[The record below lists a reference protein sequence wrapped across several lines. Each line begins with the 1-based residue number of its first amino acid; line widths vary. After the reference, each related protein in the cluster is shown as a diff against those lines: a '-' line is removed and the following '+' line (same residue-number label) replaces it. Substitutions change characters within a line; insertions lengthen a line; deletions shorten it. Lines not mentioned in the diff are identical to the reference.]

1 MADTMLDKVTA
12 AIIDCAAA
20 DPLSSSAC
28 RLLAKTAIEAME
40 EATKA
45 HAAVPALLAAAVH
58 AEAVMSIV
66 EPRSDKKEY
75 LETLFELRA
84 AIAAAT

>member
-1 MADTMLDKVTA
+1 MNLMEKV
-12 AIIDCAAA
+12 D
-20 DPLSSSAC
+20 
-28 RLLAKTAIEAME
+28 
-40 EATKA
+40 KA
-45 HAAVPALLAAAVH
+45 HAAMPALLAAAVH

-84 AIAAAT
+84 AIAAAS

>member
-1 MADTMLDKVTA
+1 MPRHTHPKG
-12 AIIDCAAA
+12 
-20 DPLSSSAC
+20 SKQQ
-28 RLLAKTAIEAME
+28 RKR
-40 EATKA
+40 
-45 HAAVPALLAAAVH
+45 AVPKVRRYRLLLAAAGH

-75 LETLFELRA
+75 LETLGELRA

>member
-1 MADTMLDKVTA
+1 MNLVEKV
-12 AIIDCAAA
+12 D
-20 DPLSSSAC
+20 
-28 RLLAKTAIEAME
+28 
-40 EATKA
+40 KA
-45 HAAVPALLAAAVH
+45 HSAMPALLAAAVH

-84 AIAAAT
+84 AIAAAP